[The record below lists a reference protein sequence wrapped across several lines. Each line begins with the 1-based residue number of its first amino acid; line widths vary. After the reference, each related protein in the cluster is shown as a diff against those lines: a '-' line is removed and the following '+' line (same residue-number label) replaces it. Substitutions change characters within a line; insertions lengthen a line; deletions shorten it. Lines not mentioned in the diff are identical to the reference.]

1 MPGVLFKILI
11 SIILRQPLP
20 SLMLRKTKCLH
31 LLLHLIDEGC
41 LSPQPQKKTDFT
53 FGSPPKNNTSTG
65 KVSRNHYQ
73 GPTVK
78 PGCLKSISSLKK
90 AATSTESTTASTST
104 CHNKLSITDFV
115 GKEASRPRGVSPPR
129 GSNQGLKTLYFNAS
143 LLAQEQDIQLLQ
155 TKNGSSK
162 SKVTTLVLPP
172 DHVNPEAASTVFY
185 IYSTVDVWSPSFP
198 NWSQCSKILLQVDIQ
213 LLQVYQ

>member
-1 MPGVLFKILI
+1 VVTKKHKATD
-11 SIILRQPLP
+11 P
-20 SLMLRKTKCLH
+20 SSMDSTSEGNNAWCALQNTHINNIASAIAQLDAK
-31 LLLHLIDEGC
+31 HLIDEGC

-115 GKEASRPRGVSPPR
+115 DKEASRPRGVSPPR
-129 GSNQGLKTLYFNAS
+129 GSN
-143 LLAQEQDIQLLQ
+143 
-155 TKNGSSK
+155 
-162 SKVTTLVLPP
+162 
-172 DHVNPEAASTVFY
+172 
-185 IYSTVDVWSPSFP
+185 
-198 NWSQCSKILLQVDIQ
+198 
-213 LLQVYQ
+213 